1 MSTSRS
7 RRATAALALTATAL
21 AGGVLAAGPAD
32 AKAGRITTSGACSP
46 AGSWKLKASP
56 ENGKIEIEYEV
67 NARSGQRWR
76 VVVKDNGIT
85 RVNTTK
91 RTVAGALHVRV
102 VVTNLSGTDVIT
114 TRARNLT
121 TGALCTGSL
130 RY

>member
-1 MSTSRS
+1 MTRT
-7 RRATAALALTATAL
+7 RRATAALTLAATAL

-32 AKAGRITTSGACSP
+32 AKAGRVTKSGACSP

-76 VVVKDNGIT
+76 VVVKDNGVT
-85 RVNTTK
+85 RVNTTRK
-91 RTVAGALHVRV
+91 TVAGALHVRAV
-102 VVTNLSGTDVIT
+102 VPNLRGTDVIT
-114 TRARNLT
+114 ARARNLV
-121 TGALCTGSL
+121 TGAVCSGSL